1 MHLFFYATET
11 NGAGQL
17 LWNLHQDLAP
27 EHGGE
32 FFRKIVDL
40 AQKLRSPRDYLT
52 IAVLLASTQEELLD
66 ILYIRDL
73 LEGVRI
79 ILILPDRN
87 RDTIMTGHTLLPRF
101 ITCVNS
107 NVSWVNAVLN
117 KMLSN
122 YHPGE
127 KEG

>member
-1 MHLFFYATET
+1 MGLIFYATDT
-11 NGAGQL
+11 NGIGKS
-17 LWNLHQDLAP
+17 LWNMHQKLVA
-27 EHGGE
+27 EYNGE
-32 FFRKIVDL
+32 FFQSIDTL
-40 AQKLRSPRDYLT
+40 SQKLRSPRDDLT

-66 ILYIRDL
+66 ILSIRVL
-73 LEGVRI
+73 LEGIRI
-79 ILILPDRN
+79 ILILPDSN
-87 RDTIMTGHTLLPRF
+87 RDTIMIGHTLLPRF
-101 ITCVNS
+101 ITYVNS